1 MAVVPSG
8 ALNTLT
14 YQSANFF
21 FPFLAQASN
30 IVPSGN
36 TYVYSITSS
45 GWASVNQGGNVFQ
58 NGQYNT
64 TQRGF

>member
-14 YQSANFF
+14 FQSANFF
-21 FPFLAQASN
+21 FPFLPQASTT
-30 IVPSGN
+30 VPSGN
-36 TYVYSITSS
+36 TYVYNITST
-45 GWASVNQGGNVFQ
+45 GFGSVNQGGNIFQ

-64 TQRGF
+64 TLRGF

>member
-8 ALNTLT
+8 ALNSLT

-21 FPFLAQASN
+21 FPFLPQASN

-36 TYVYSITSS
+36 TYVYSTTSS

-58 NGQYNT
+58 GGQYNT

>member
-14 YQSANFF
+14 FLSANFF
-21 FPFLAQASN
+21 FPFLEQASN

-36 TYVYSITSS
+36 TYVYSTTSS
-45 GWASVNQGGNVFQ
+45 GWASVNNAGFTFQ

-64 TQRGF
+64 TLRGF